1 MKIIKFSIIAILLSF
16 MTSCDNRFYCHNDRG
31 IVVNVRKDVN
41 RNEVT
46 ILLIKDSSQNT
57 INTYVTFLTYK
68 QYNINDTVYFTN

>member
-16 MTSCDNRFYCHNDRG
+16 MSSCDNRFYCHNDRG

-41 RNEVT
+41 RNEIT

-57 INTYVTFLTYK
+57 INTYVTFLTHK

>member
-16 MTSCDNRFYCHNDRG
+16 MSSCDNRFYCHNDRG

-57 INTYVTFLTYK
+57 INTYITFPTHK

>member
-1 MKIIKFSIIAILLSF
+1 MKILKFSIITILFSF

-31 IVVNVRKDVN
+31 IVVNVRKNIN

>member
-41 RNEVT
+41 RNEIT

>member
-16 MTSCDNRFYCHNDRG
+16 MSSCDNRFYCHNDRR

-41 RNEVT
+41 RNEIT

-57 INTYVTFLTYK
+57 INTYITFPTHK

>member
-16 MTSCDNRFYCHNDRG
+16 MSSCDNRFYCHNDRG
-31 IVVNVRKDVN
+31 IVVNVQKDVN
-41 RNEVT
+41 RNEIT

-57 INTYVTFLTYK
+57 INTYVTFLTHK